1 MKELLQDSPG
11 KRVLLLG
18 NEAIARGALEAG
30 VGVASSY
37 PGTPASEILES
48 LASIANEAKL
58 YTEWSVN
65 EKIAIEVAAAASFAG
80 IRSIVA
86 MKQNGMHVG
95 SDFLLHLALSGVR
108 AGMVIVF
115 AEDPGALSS
124 VNEADS
130 RFFAKMLELP
140 LIEPYDIKGA
150 KETVKAAFELSEA
163 YRIPI
168 LVRSTTRLSHASG
181 VVELGPLPR
190 RERRAFF
197 RHDGF
202 ILDPD
207 SGPMIS
213 TPVFLKRSLLQEK
226 LSKLGSRFDEPHFS
240 RYFGPKDPEILIIA
254 SSVPVLYAHE
264 AIGRLKAWDRV
275 GLLALQATHPLPKG
289 PLKDRLKAPG
299 LVFVIE
305 EGVSF
310 LEEGIKAFVA
320 EHGLELGPKQFL
332 GRDEGTLPCVGELN
346 VDTVA
351 GALGTQIGIPY
362 EPTPKGYQAK
372 ATEAVL
378 AHAPAR
384 ELAFCPGCPHR
395 ASFFTIATALALDG
409 LDGFVCGDIGC
420 YTLAML
426 PTGFSTIKTLHSMG
440 SGTGIGSGF
449 GRLQGF
455 GFGQRVLSVMGDSTF
470 FHTGLPALINA
481 VHHRSDLI
489 LVILDNAGTAMTG
502 FQPHPGLEFDAMG
515 KEALAVDIG
524 RVCEAIGA
532 KVCVAD
538 PFNLAEAKGALLGLM
553 GEEGQGVRVLILRQP
568 CALSPQRK
576 AKGPFEVEVDW
587 ASCLGETCGCD
598 RFCTRVFRCP
608 ALVWDK
614 AAKKARVDEVLCV
627 GCGVCAQVCPSGA
640 IRTKELQW
648 AS

>member
-1 MKELLQDSPG
+1 MKELIQDNPG

-30 VGVASSY
+30 VGVASGY

-48 LASIANEAKL
+48 LTSVAEEANL

-65 EKIAIEVAAAASFAG
+65 EKVAMEVAAAASFAG
-80 IRSIVA
+80 IRSLVA
-86 MKQNGMHVG
+86 MKQNGMHVA

-130 RFFAKMLELP
+130 RLFAKMLELP
-140 LIEPYDIKGA
+140 LLEPYDIPRA
-150 KETVKAAFELSEA
+150 KETIKMAFELSET
-163 YRIPI
+163 YQIPI
-168 LVRSTTRLSHASG
+168 LVRSMTRLSHASG
-181 VVELGPLPR
+181 VVTLGPLSRP
-190 RERRAFF
+190 EKRAFF

-207 SGPMIS
+207 AGPMIS

-226 LSKLGSRFDEPHFS
+226 LSKIGSRFEEPSFS
-240 RYFGPKDPEILIIA
+240 RYFGPNAPKTLLIA
-254 SSVPVLYAHE
+254 SSVAVLYVYE
-264 AIGRLKAWDRV
+264 AIDRLQAWDRV
-275 GLLALQATHPLPKG
+275 GLLALEATHPLPQG
-289 PLKDRLKAPG
+289 PLKTHLKAPTQ
-299 LVFVIE
+299 VFAIE

-310 LEEGIKAFVA
+310 LEQGIKAFVA
-320 EHGLELGPKQFL
+320 SNPELGPKRFL
-332 GRDEGTLPCVGELN
+332 GRDEGTLPGVGELN
-346 VDTVA
+346 VDIVA
-351 GALGTQIGIPY
+351 GALAAPIAKPY
-362 EPTPKGYQAK
+362 EPVPKEYQAK
-372 ATEAVL
+372 ATEAVF

-395 ASFFTIATALALDG
+395 ASFFAIARALSLDG
-409 LDGFVCGDIGC
+409 RDGFVCGDIGC

-449 GRLQGF
+449 GKLQGF

-481 VHHRSDLI
+481 VHNRSDLV

-502 FQPHPGLEFDAMG
+502 FQPHPGLEWDAAG
-515 KEALAVDIG
+515 KEARAVDIG
-524 RVCEAIGA
+524 KVCEAIGA
-532 KVCVAD
+532 RVVTAD
-538 PFNLAEAKGALLGLM
+538 PFKLAQAEEALLDLM
-553 GEEGQGVRVLILRQP
+553 DGEGQGAKVLILRQP

-576 AKGPFEVEVDW
+576 GKGPFEVEVDR
-587 ASCLGETCGCD
+587 AVCLGEACGCD

-614 AAKKARVDEVLCV
+614 ADRRARVDEVLCA

-640 IRTKELQW
+640 IRTKEVAW
-648 AS
+648 AG